1 MTGSS
6 GDRVAIV
13 TGGSRG
19 IGRAC
24 ALMAASRGY
33 KVCVNYINN
42 EDAANKV
49 VAEICDA
56 GGNAIAVKGDVA
68 IETDIIDMFAQTTSQ
83 LGPVTDLINNAGIL
97 DQEGRLDGFS
107 AERIARII
115 AVNVT
120 GSILCARE
128 AVKAMSTRHGGKGGT
143 IVNLSSVA
151 ASMGAPGVY
160 VDYAASKGAIDTFTL
175 GLAREVANE
184 GIRVNGVRP
193 GIIDTDIHGSGGSPD
208 RVEAMKH
215 VIPMQR
221 GGSSMEVA
229 EAVLWLMSDEA
240 GYITGTTIDV
250 SGGR

>member
-1 MTGSS
+1 MTAS
-6 GDRVAIV
+6 DIEKVLIV

-24 ALMAASRGY
+24 ALLAASRGY
-33 KVCVNYINN
+33 KVCVNYARN
-42 EDAANKV
+42 EDAASQV
-49 VAEICDA
+49 VNEISNT
-56 GGNAIAVKGDVA
+56 GGEAIAIKGDVA
-68 IETDIIDMFAQTTSQ
+68 NEADIIHLFAETKSR
-83 LGPVTDLINNAGIL
+83 LGPVTALINNAGIL
-97 DQEGRLDGFS
+97 DKEGRLDTFS

-128 AVKAMSTRHGGKGGT
+128 AVKAMSTRHGGRGGS

-175 GLAREVANE
+175 GLAREVAAE

-193 GIIDTDIHGSGGSPD
+193 GIIDTDIHSSGGSPD
-208 RVEAMKH
+208 RVEAMKR

-221 GGSSMEVA
+221 GGSAMEVA
-229 EAVLWLMSDEA
+229 EVVVWLMSDQA
-240 GYITGTTIDV
+240 SYVTGATIDV